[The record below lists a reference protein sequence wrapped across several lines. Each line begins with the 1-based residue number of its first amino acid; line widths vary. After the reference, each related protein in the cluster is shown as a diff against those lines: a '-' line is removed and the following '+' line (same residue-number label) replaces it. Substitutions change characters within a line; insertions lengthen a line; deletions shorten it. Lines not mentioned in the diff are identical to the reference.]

1 MGVQQEILKTA
12 GGIAAAVGATAGAK
26 EDAEKEAEALA
37 IRKKKEAQA
46 DLEHAKKIELQEAK
60 QKEIADEAKRKDAL
74 LEAKLKESSIKQE
87 GMKTQQG
94 QEAELRRLKIGE
106 QRNKLLTSKE
116 KFEFM
121 RAKAKDS
128 LEAARDSKRKGAK
141 AFNISDRLSSLQKK
155 RR

>member
-1 MGVQQEILKTA
+1 MGVQSDLLKTA
-12 GGIAAAVGATAGAK
+12 GGVAAVAGAVK
-26 EDAEKEAEALA
+26 GASEEEIKEAEALA
-37 IRKKKEAQA
+37 LRKKKEAQA
-46 DLEHAKKIELQEAK
+46 DLEHAKKIELQDLK

-74 LEAKLKESSIKQE
+74 LEAKLKESSLKQE

-106 QRNKLLTSKE
+106 QRNRVLTSIE
-116 KFEFM
+116 KLELM
-121 RAKAKDS
+121 RAKANDS

-141 AFNISDRLSSLQKK
+141 AFNISDRLASLQKK

>member
-1 MGVQQEILKTA
+1 MGAQEALVGSLASVA
-12 GGIAAAVGATAGAK
+12 GGLLGVEKGLATK
-26 EDAEKEAEALA
+26 EKEAQD
-37 IRKKKEAQA
+37 K
-46 DLEHAKKIELQEAK
+46 LEHAKKIELQEAK
-60 QKEIADEAKRKDAL
+60 QEEIAKESKRKDAL
-74 LEAKLKESSIKQE
+74 LEAKLKEFSLKQE

-116 KFEFM
+116 RLEFM